1 MKKFTA
7 LFIALTLLFSALS
20 LIAGADE
27 EPTAKVPLMQP
38 EPGEYELELYG
49 RTNGFTQRPQ
59 FTDNGDG
66 TYSVI
71 SLDGNGV
78 PKDWY
83 ENYIDNQF
91 TNQNGQVG
99 ETLVTWNNY
108 FARVFYKD
116 GVKAEELHWGLI
128 SANNLADVL
137 DFEVYYSNDAEHW
150 KKAELAT
157 IGKYSPSSAGPDYTQ
172 EFDQN
177 CSSGLGFRFIFAE
190 PIEAKFFFLYDPDPE
205 YGNLFSCSAYFC
217 AANKAAVATEAPTEA
232 KTDKPADTTAKPAD
246 GTQAPVGTQQTSEP
260 AKNNTGLIIGIIAA
274 VVVVAAVVAVVVVK
288 SKKK

>member
-1 MKKFTA
+1 MKKIIS
-7 LFIALTLLFSALS
+7 L
-20 LIAGADE
+20 LIASIMIFAAVSLCVSADD
-27 EPTAKVPLMQP
+27 EPTVPLMQP
-38 EPGEYELELYG
+38 EPGEFELELYG
-49 RTNGFTQRPQ
+49 RTNGFAQQPK

-66 TYSVI
+66 TFSVD
-71 SLDGNGV
+71 SRDGNGV

-99 ETLVTWNNY
+99 DVNVTWNNY

-116 GVKAEELHWGLI
+116 GVRAEELHWGLI
-128 SANNLADVL
+128 SFNDITDVL
-137 DFEVYYSNDAEHW
+137 DFEVYYSDDTVTW
-150 KKAELAT
+150 KKADIAT
-157 IGKYSPSSAGPDYTQ
+157 IAKYSPASAGPNYTQ

-190 PIEAKFFFLYDPDPE
+190 PIEAKFFFLYDPDPV
-205 YGNLFSCSAYFC
+205 YGNLFCCSAFFC
-217 AANKAAVATEAPTEA
+217 AANKAA
-232 KTDKPADTTAKPAD
+232 
-246 GTQAPVGTQQTSEP
+246 APVVTEPVTSEPATSEAATQKPVETKAPEESKNETKEP

-274 VVVVAAVVAVVVVK
+274 VVVVAAVVAVIIVK